1 MTEYFIRFSDN
12 AEWLACDAGRG
23 FSFNA
28 YQFADSPEDFEEM
41 YGEYSGELAQNSNGQ
56 WGIAL
61 DGLCGYGPFE
71 SIEEAEEEAR
81 NGSYGIY
88 TVAGIFV
95 GEERYDYRNDDGTCF
110 RPLSLIKTF
119 DTQEIAVA

>member
-12 AEWLACDAGRG
+12 ASWLQCDAERG
-23 FSFNA
+23 YSFNA
-28 YQFADSPEDFEEM
+28 YQFADSPEAFEEM
-41 YGEYSGELAQNSNGQ
+41 YGDYSGELAQNSNGQ

-71 SIEEAEEEAR
+71 TMDEAEEEAR

-88 TVAGIFV
+88 TSCGIFT
-95 GEERYDYRNDDGTCF
+95 GREIYDPRNDEGCTF
-110 RPLSLIKTF
+110 VPTALIKTF
-119 DTQEIAVA
+119 ETKEKVGV

>member
-1 MTEYFIRFSDN
+1 MAAYFIRFSDC
-12 AEWLACDAGRG
+12 AQWLEDDAKRG

-28 YQFADSPEDFEEM
+28 YQFADSPEEFEEM

-61 DGLCGYGPFE
+61 NGLCGYGPFE
-71 SIEEAEEEAR
+71 TTEEAEEEAC

-88 TVAGIFV
+88 TVAGIFT
-95 GEERYDYRNDDGTCF
+95 GSEAYDSRNDDGTCF
-110 RPLSLIKTF
+110 RPLSLVKTF
-119 DTQEIAVA
+119 STEG